1 MILYPDT
8 AIKAQKEIDEVIGS
22 ERLPTFDDRLHLPYV
37 NAFVKE
43 VMFGCH
49 QVETN

>member
-8 AIKAQKEIDEVIGS
+8 AMKAQKEIDEVIGS

-43 VMFGCH
+43 VMFVCH
-49 QVETN
+49 QVEIN